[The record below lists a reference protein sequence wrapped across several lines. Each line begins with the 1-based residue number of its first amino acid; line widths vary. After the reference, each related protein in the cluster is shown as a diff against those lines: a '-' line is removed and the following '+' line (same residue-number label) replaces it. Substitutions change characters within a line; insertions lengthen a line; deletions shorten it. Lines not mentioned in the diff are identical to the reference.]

1 VGHSVSAVDS
11 RAAPA
16 DAAELRDA
24 ARAPGAAQLVDGAG
38 PHVEAELPVAVMLP
52 AEAGLRVEALLLGA
66 ELVNGVPF
74 PAELQALDE
83 EHSRVSAHFLLA
95 AYSPYAVRFHAKLI
109 PADKNLGDAERS
121 GFHFLRA
128 VQFLHAVQLHLPS
141 PGEAHWTAIRFL
153 HAEQH
158 SPTEGTRWQR
168 SADEVL
174 HCAALRCCVPLRMVR
189 YSPVVAHYRR
199 LKLDDSRA
207 PCRAR
212 RRG

>member
-1 VGHSVSAVDS
+1 
-11 RAAPA
+11 
-16 DAAELRDA
+16 
-24 ARAPGAAQLVDGAG
+24 VDGAG
-38 PHVEAELPVAVMLP
+38 PRVEAELPVAVMLP
-52 AEAGLRVEALLLGA
+52 AAAGLRVEALLLA
-66 ELVNGVPF
+66 AVLVNGVPF

-95 AYSPYAVRFHAKLI
+95 VYSPYAVRFHAKAMR
-109 PADKNLGDAERS
+109 ADTNLADAGRCE
-121 GFHFLRA
+121 F
-128 VQFLHAVQLHLPS
+128 
-141 PGEAHWTAIRFL
+141 RFL
-153 HAEQH
+153 HAAQLLRGEPH
-158 SPTEGTRWQR
+158 SPRFRGGAGSIATRFLHLTHFLREATRSPR